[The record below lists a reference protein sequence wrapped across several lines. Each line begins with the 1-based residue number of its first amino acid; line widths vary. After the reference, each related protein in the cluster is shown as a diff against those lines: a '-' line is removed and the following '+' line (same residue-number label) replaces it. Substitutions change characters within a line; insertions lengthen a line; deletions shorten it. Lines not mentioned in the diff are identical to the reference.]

1 MKTIGLALMAAA
13 VLALGFVATGA
24 LALGSE
30 ILNPAF
36 GAIEEHMPADA
47 QETSGVL
54 DVLDDVA
61 ERLDEVL
68 PDDVERPAMPELP
81 DAAQDATGNAG

>member
-1 MKTIGLALMAAA
+1 MKAIGPTLTAVA

-30 ILNPAF
+30 ILNPAM
-36 GAIEEHMPADA
+36 GAIEQHMPADA

-61 ERLDEVL
+61 ERLDDVL

-81 DAAQDATGNAG
+81 DAAQDATEAG